1 MLTAQEPKVECG
13 LEGMRMRKS
22 VEVIYENGVFRP
34 LEPVELC
41 EHQRMRVTLEE
52 EAHWVDTAYMAWC
65 AREADDQVT
74 LEAVRQALAPIP
86 GSLTADVIAERD
98 DR

>member
-1 MLTAQEPKVECG
+1 
-13 LEGMRMRKS
+13 MRKS

-34 LEPVELC
+34 LEPVELS

-52 EAHWVDTAYMAWC
+52 EADWLDTAYMAWC
-65 AREADDQVT
+65 ARETDDRVT
-74 LEAVRQALAPIP
+74 LDAVRQALAKIP
-86 GSLTADVIAERD
+86 GSLTADFIAERN